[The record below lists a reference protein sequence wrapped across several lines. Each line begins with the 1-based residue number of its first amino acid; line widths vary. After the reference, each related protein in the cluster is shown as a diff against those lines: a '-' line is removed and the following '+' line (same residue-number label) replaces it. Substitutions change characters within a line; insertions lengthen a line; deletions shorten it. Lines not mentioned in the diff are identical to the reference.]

1 MIKLGAGLA
10 QNFSQYR
17 FHCQLQV
24 FLLYCISMEI
34 IQGGKKKKRALPEIN
49 SVTFYLILAT
59 LMFKMILIKPQSY
72 ASTVSLKFRVLDL
85 ILSSPLVVGPALI
98 PTASHLVEDI
108 FLFSFSSS
116 MEFQS
121 GVCCPF
127 PKDKGFC
134 FLGELKRQ
142 ILANFVSLRYPLL
155 FSTSKHAL

>member
-1 MIKLGAGLA
+1 
-10 QNFSQYR
+10 
-17 FHCQLQV
+17 
-24 FLLYCISMEI
+24 
-34 IQGGKKKKRALPEIN
+34 
-49 SVTFYLILAT
+49 
-59 LMFKMILIKPQSY
+59 MFKMILIKPQSY

-155 FSTSKHAL
+155 FSTSKHALWWMLSQDSGQYCLWGSSEKVLKDYHCEKKSSRFCSLPWLVTS